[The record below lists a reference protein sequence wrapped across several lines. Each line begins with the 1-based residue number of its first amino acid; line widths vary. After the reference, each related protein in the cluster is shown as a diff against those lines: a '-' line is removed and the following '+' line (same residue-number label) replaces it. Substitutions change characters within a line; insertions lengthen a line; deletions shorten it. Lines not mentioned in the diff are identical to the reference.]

1 MSILRF
7 LGLGSAEARAK
18 TGSSETETIRKI
30 VDSLDQMPEDEA
42 RRIAGFA
49 YVLSRVARADLEIS
63 ADETRT
69 MERIVRE
76 LGKLSAEQAI
86 LVVQM
91 AKTQSLLFA
100 GTENFLVTREYSRL
114 ASLEEKLGLL
124 ECLFAVSAADESISA
139 VEDHEIRRIAS
150 ELGLE
155 HHDFIAARSAYREH
169 LAVLKTPPGA
179 PTDDSSRRRSRPE
192 GT

>member
-1 MSILRF
+1 MSIRRF
-7 LGLGSAEARAK
+7 LGLVVGEQSGPKAGA
-18 TGSSETETIRKI
+18 SETETVRKI
-30 VDSLDQMPEDEA
+30 VDALDRLPEVEA
-42 RRIAGFA
+42 RRVAGFA

-63 ADETRT
+63 VEETRT

-76 LGKLSAEQAI
+76 LGTLSEEQAI

-114 ASLEEKLGLL
+114 ASHEEKQRLL

-139 VEDHEIRRIAS
+139 VEDQEIRRIAN
-150 ELGLE
+150 ELGLD
-155 HHDFIAARSAYREH
+155 HSDFIAARTGFRQY
-169 LAVLKTPPGA
+169 LAVLKVPPPG
-179 PTDDSSRRRSRPE
+179 TE
-192 GT
+192 

>member
-1 MSILRF
+1 VSILRF
-7 LGLGSAEARAK
+7 LGLDSAERRAK
-18 TGSSETETIRKI
+18 TGLSETETIRKI
-30 VDSLDQMPEDEA
+30 VDSLDQLPEDEA

-49 YVLSRVARADLEIS
+49 YILSRVARADLEIS

-100 GTENFLVTREYSRL
+100 GTENFLVTREYNRL
-114 ASLEEKLGLL
+114 ASHEEKLGLL

-155 HHDFIAARSAYREH
+155 HRDFIAARSTYREH
-169 LAVLKTPPGA
+169 LAVLRTPPPGG
-179 PTDDSSRRRSRPE
+179 PTDESSRA
-192 GT
+192 T

>member
-7 LGLGSAEARAK
+7 LGLGAAETRAK

-100 GTENFLVTREYSRL
+100 GTENFLVTREYNRL
-114 ASLEEKLGLL
+114 ASHEEKLGLL

-139 VEDHEIRRIAS
+139 VEDHEIRRIVS

-155 HHDFIAARSAYREH
+155 HRDFIAARSAYRDH
-169 LAVLKTPPGA
+169 LAVLTTPPGA
-179 PTDDSSRRRSRPE
+179 PIDESSRATSRPK

>member
-7 LGLGSAEARAK
+7 LGLGSVEARAR
-18 TGSSETETIRKI
+18 TGASETETIRKI

-42 RRIAGFA
+42 RRIAGFS

-63 ADETRT
+63 AEETRT
-69 MERIVRE
+69 MERMVRE
-76 LGKLSAEQAI
+76 LGQLSAEQAI

-114 ASLEEKLGLL
+114 ASHEEKLGLL

-139 VEDHEIRRIAS
+139 VEDHEIRRIAT

-155 HHDFIAARSAYREH
+155 HSDFIAARSAYREH
-169 LAVLKTPPGA
+169 LAVLKTPPAGA
-179 PTDDSSRRRSRPE
+179 PTDDSSRA
-192 GT
+192 T